1 MIYHRFT
8 ILSIPAVNCTVGN
21 TKERLNKEEPYR
33 MLDDLI
39 WNIITSSNLIL
50 CHPVLKWGKVE
61 TVVMV
66 FLILLYWG
74 TDLCGTEITPRQI
87 NALNSYLENSIGNPT
102 RHVLLIICLHRHLS
116 HTTNISGYQCTLQLK
131 VVNFASNYASKVLID

>member
-1 MIYHRFT
+1 MIYHRFP

-21 TKERLNKEEPYR
+21 TKEQLNKEEPYR

-39 WNIITSSNLIL
+39 WNILTSSNLMSSSA
-50 CHPVLKWGKVE
+50 KVRKGRDSCYG
-61 TVVMV
+61 